1 MTRIHQWK
9 STTAAL
15 MTMAITTA
23 AITPM
28 IAVAP
33 ANAQQYNIGQS
44 RTVTIP
50 SGVSLPVTSDKDK
63 IVIKPGESASL
74 TLKIPN
80 DITDSNRNLLIPAR
94 SEVVGRLEPVY
105 LDRNFSGNGNDSN
118 TQGVR
123 FVAQELIFPSGRR
136 QQINASSR
144 TYTRIE
150 KVSQSPSTGQV
161 LTDAGIGAAAGLLGS
176 LVTGDRKVNDI
187 KPIIGAAAGAG
198 ASVVLRK
205 KQVDAFV
212 IRPKED
218 LRITLDSNL
227 VLSRY

>member
-74 TLKIPN
+74 TLRIAS
-80 DITDSNRNLLIPAR
+80 DITDNNRNLLIPAR

-105 LDRNFSGNGNDSN
+105 LDNNYSGSR
-118 TQGVR
+118 QGVR
-123 FVAQELIFPSGRR
+123 FIAQELIFPSGRR

-144 TYTRIE
+144 TYSRIE
-150 KVSQSPSTGQV
+150 KVTQSPSTGQV

-187 KPIIGAAAGAG
+187 KPIVGAAAGAG

-205 KQVDAFV
+205 QQVDAFV
-212 IRPKED
+212 IRPRDD

-227 VLSRY
+227 ILSRY

>member
-1 MTRIHQWK
+1 
-9 STTAAL
+9 

-33 ANAQQYNIGQS
+33 ANAQYNIGQS

-74 TLKIPN
+74 TLRIAS
-80 DITDSNRNLLIPAR
+80 DITDNNRNLLIPAR

-105 LDRNFSGNGNDSN
+105 LDNNYSGSR
-118 TQGVR
+118 QGVR
-123 FVAQELIFPSGRR
+123 FIAQELIFPSGRR

-150 KVSQSPSTGQV
+150 KVTQSPSTSQV

-187 KPIIGAAAGAG
+187 KPIVGAAAGAG

-205 KQVDAFV
+205 QQVDAFV
-212 IRPKED
+212 IRPRED

-227 VLSRY
+227 ILSRY

>member
-28 IAVAP
+28 IAFAP

-50 SGVSLPVTSDKDK
+50 SGVSLPVTSDKNK

-74 TLKIPN
+74 TLRIAS
-80 DITDSNRNLLIPAR
+80 DITDNNRNLLIPAR

-105 LDRNFSGNGNDSN
+105 LDRNSSGNR
-118 TQGVR
+118 QGVR
-123 FVAQELIFPSGRR
+123 FIAQELIFPSGRR

-144 TYTRIE
+144 TYSRIE
-150 KVSQSPSTGQV
+150 KVTQSPSTGQV

-176 LVTGDRKVNDI
+176 LVTGDRKVNDV

-212 IRPKED
+212 IRPRED
-218 LRITLDSNL
+218 LRIILDSNL